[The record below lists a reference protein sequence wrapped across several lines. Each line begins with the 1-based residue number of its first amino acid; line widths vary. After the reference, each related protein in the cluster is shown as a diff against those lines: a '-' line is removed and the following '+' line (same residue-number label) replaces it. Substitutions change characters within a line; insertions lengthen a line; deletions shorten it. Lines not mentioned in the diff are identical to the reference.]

1 MTRKKAQPQKNSIK
15 IRASILSAALEVA
28 SMRPW
33 EFVSLIEIADSA
45 GLQVNDITS
54 IYATKS
60 DILEAIIDDLDN
72 EVALSF
78 PDYDEDV
85 PQRDRIFDVLMERFD
100 IANPHRD
107 AHISFFKSFGWT
119 KNESCADIRLM
130 KKSMNRMAECAGLD
144 TNGLYG
150 SMTVTGL
157 LMAYLWVALTW
168 MNDTSPDLGK
178 TMAELDKTLGRID
191 MLKSMIKNYAARS
204 PSSS

>member
-1 MTRKKAQPQKNSIK
+1 MTRKKAQPQKNSTK
-15 IRASILSAALEVA
+15 IRTYILSAALEVA
-28 SMRPW
+28 SVRQW

-54 IYATKS
+54 VYAAKS

-72 EVALSF
+72 EVVLSF
-78 PDYDEDV
+78 PDYDEDI
-85 PQRDRIFDVLMERFD
+85 PARDRIFDVLMERFD

-119 KNESCADIRLM
+119 QNESCADISLM
-130 KKSMNRMAECAGLD
+130 KKSMTRMAKCAGLD
-144 TNGLYG
+144 TNGLSG
-150 SMTVTGL
+150 ALAVTGL
-157 LMAYLWVALTW
+157 SMAYLWVVLTW
-168 MNDTSPDLGK
+168 INDTSPDLSK